1 MLLFSHSGMSDSL
14 WPHGLQHTR
23 LPCPSLSLWVCS
35 NSCPLSQWCH
45 PTICP
50 LSSPSPPAFSLSQH
64 KGLFQWVGSSHH
76 AASSFNHLLFMNSVI
91 HFFTHFFHSATQLLA
106 NSLINPSFSIL
117 YIPAI
122 HYLHIHT
129 TAYLCTYQSTYHPFS
144 IHLLIHFTQHLHSH
158 PTLLKLTV
166 T

>member
-1 MLLFSHSGMSDSL
+1 MDCCTPGFPVLH
-14 WPHGLQHTR
+14 
-23 LPCPSLSLWVCS
+23 SLSEFAQTHVHWVGDTIQPS
-35 NSCPLSQWCH
+35 H
-45 PTICP
+45 PV
-50 LSSPSPPAFSLSQH
+50 SSPSPPAFSLSQH